1 MSVKP
6 VRNLQVQYRPFFKQ
20 LDLIWLINPVTGHD
34 RTGFLDW
41 ISGLD
46 FQTGFPDSSQYYST
60 ERDEVEKKAEEITK
74 LINPDNDSSDDDH
87 VTGHV
92 TEVPAES
99 QAEPEAPKVPFW
111 VGLENILWHCRRFI
125 VCEVHWSLIE

>member
-34 RTGFLDW
+34 RTGF
-41 ISGLD
+41 
-46 FQTGFPDSSQYYST
+46 PDSSQYYST
-60 ERDEVEKKAEEITK
+60 EREEVEKKAEEITK
-74 LINPDNDSSDDDH
+74 LINPDNDSSDDEH

-111 VGLENILWHCRRFI
+111 VSLANIMWHCRRFI
-125 VCEVHWSLIE
+125 VWINLDI